1 MSLRYFVHV
10 SSVSNLSDARYCSG
24 MMVDSLG
31 YNLDENSESRISYKT
46 ANEISKWVNGVK
58 FVAEFNNSSSKYINN
73 ILDNSF
79 FDAIEI
85 DFKKSISDLKFDP
98 QNIIIKITEPNS
110 IDHKINNYLK
120 SNFPLTQT
128 IVVDNISSSNINK
141 LQALDKSFMIIVNPF
156 DKLEN
161 MLKIL
166 DKYKYGILL
175 KGSNE
180 IRPGFKDYD
189 TISDILESIEDL
201 S

>member
-120 SNFPLTQT
+120 SNFPFTQT

-141 LQALDKSFMIIVNPF
+141 LEVLDKRFMIIVNPF

>member
-1 MSLRYFVHV
+1 MSLRYFVHI
-10 SSVSNLSDARYCSG
+10 SSVSKVMQDVLR

-141 LQALDKSFMIIVNPF
+141 LQALDKRFMIIVNPF

-189 TISDILESIEDL
+189 TISYILESIKI

>member
-128 IVVDNISSSNINK
+128 IVVDNISSSNINR
-141 LQALDKSFMIIVNPF
+141 LEALDKRFMIIVNPF

>member
-141 LQALDKSFMIIVNPF
+141 LQALDKRFMIIVNPF

>member
-58 FVAEFNNSSSKYINN
+58 FVAEFNNSSSKYINK

-128 IVVDNISSSNINK
+128 IVVDNISSSSINK
-141 LQALDKSFMIIVNPF
+141 LEVLDKRFMIIVNPF

>member
-58 FVAEFNNSSSKYINN
+58 FVAEFNNSSSKYINK

-128 IVVDNISSSNINK
+128 IVVDNISSSSINK
-141 LQALDKSFMIIVNPF
+141 LEVLDKRFMIIVNPF

-166 DKYKYGILL
+166 DKYNYGILL

>member
-58 FVAEFNNSSSKYINN
+58 FIAEFNNSSSKYINN

-128 IVVDNISSSNINK
+128 IIVDNISSSNINK
-141 LQALDKSFMIIVNPF
+141 LEVLDKRFMIIVNPF

-161 MLKIL
+161 VLKIL

>member
-141 LQALDKSFMIIVNPF
+141 LQALDKKFMIIVNPF

>member
-58 FVAEFNNSSSKYINN
+58 FVAEFNNSSNEYINN
-73 ILDNSF
+73 VLNNSF

-128 IVVDNISSSNINK
+128 IVVDNISSSSINK
-141 LQALDKSFMIIVNPF
+141 LEVLDKRFMIIVNPF

>member
-141 LQALDKSFMIIVNPF
+141 LKALDKRFMIIVNPF

>member
-58 FVAEFNNSSSKYINN
+58 FIAEFNNSSSKYINN

-141 LQALDKSFMIIVNPF
+141 LEVLDNRFMIIVNPF

-166 DKYKYGILL
+166 DNYKYGILL

>member
-58 FVAEFNNSSSKYINN
+58 FIAEFNNSSSKYINN

-141 LQALDKSFMIIVNPF
+141 LEALDKRFMIIVNPF

>member
-58 FVAEFNNSSSKYINN
+58 FVAEFNNSSSKYINKV
-73 ILDNSF
+73 LDNSF

>member
-141 LQALDKSFMIIVNPF
+141 LEALDKRFMIIVNPF

>member
-58 FVAEFNNSSSKYINN
+58 FVAEFNNSSSKYINK

-128 IVVDNISSSNINK
+128 IVVDNISSSSINK
-141 LQALDKSFMIIVNPF
+141 LEVLDKRFMIIVNPF

-189 TISDILESIEDL
+189 IISDILESIEDL

>member
-58 FVAEFNNSSSKYINN
+58 FVAEFNNSSNEYINY
-73 ILDNSF
+73 ILNNSF

-98 QNIIIKITEPNS
+98 QNIIIKISDPNS
-110 IDHKINNYLK
+110 IDHKINNYIK

-128 IVVDNISSSNINK
+128 IIVDNISSSNINK
-141 LQALDKSFMIIVNPF
+141 LEALDNRFMIIVNPF

-161 MLKIL
+161 VLKIL
-166 DKYKYGILL
+166 DKNKYGILL
-175 KGSNE
+175 KGSSE

>member
-58 FVAEFNNSSSKYINN
+58 FVAEFNNSSSKYINK

-128 IVVDNISSSNINK
+128 IVVDNISSSSINK
-141 LQALDKSFMIIVNPF
+141 LEVLDKRFVIIVNPF

>member
-58 FVAEFNNSSSKYINN
+58 FVAEFNNSSSKYINK

-141 LQALDKSFMIIVNPF
+141 LKALDKRFMIIVNPF

>member
-141 LQALDKSFMIIVNPF
+141 LQALDKRFMIIVNPF

-166 DKYKYGILL
+166 DIYKYGILL

>member
-58 FVAEFNNSSSKYINN
+58 FVAEFNNSSSKYINK

-128 IVVDNISSSNINK
+128 IVVDNISSSSINK
-141 LQALDKSFMIIVNPF
+141 LEVLDKRFMIIVNPF

-189 TISDILESIEDL
+189 TISYILESIEDL